1 MGQPAAAAAR
11 DRPSSST
18 RLLSLVLTVL
28 PLLLLITSFVLAAVS
43 SSQHDWS
50 YREQF
55 DPDAADLIFVGF
67 EQRSPFANCLLLSA
81 IVNVTAPDGN
91 TTVEQRVWTPDC
103 TATRAPGGLCDANA
117 DRSSRTD
124 SAFFCQHLSLAAR
137 LLYAGCALVGAALFV
152 VLVLT
157 AATVPQVLA
166 TGGSVRVVSSPWR
179 PAGHWRAHPVQG
191 RTYVVPPN
199 HALSSYLAVLLTLL
213 AALGAVALFVGTATA
228 AVALSVFQF
237 PNGDFFS
244 TGLGTGDPT
253 DLHRAGPWMLG
264 RSVGLC
270 AAGAVLAGVA
280 SYFVGFVWEGP
291 RVGVVETHEPE
302 TVGET

>member
-1 MGQPAAAAAR
+1 MGQAAPITR
-11 DRPSSST
+11 DRPSAST
-18 RLLSLVLTVL
+18 RLLSLLLTVL
-28 PLLLLITSFVLAAVS
+28 PLLLLITSFILAAVS

-50 YREQF
+50 YREHF

-67 EQRSPFANCLLLSA
+67 EQRSPFANCLLPSA
-81 IVNVTAPDGN
+81 IVNVTAPDN

-103 TATRAPGGLCDANA
+103 TATRATGGLCDANA

-124 SAFFCQHLSLAAR
+124 SAFFCQHLSLSAR
-137 LLYAGCALVGAALFV
+137 LLYAGCALVGAALLV

-157 AATVPQVLA
+157 AATLPQVLR
-166 TGGSVRVVSSPWR
+166 TGAVRVVSSPWR

-191 RTYVVPPN
+191 RMYVVPPN

-228 AVALSVFQF
+228 VVALSVFQF

-253 DLHRAGPWMLG
+253 ALHHAGPWMLG

-291 RVGVVETHEPE
+291 RVGVVETHEAE
-302 TVGET
+302 TVGEK